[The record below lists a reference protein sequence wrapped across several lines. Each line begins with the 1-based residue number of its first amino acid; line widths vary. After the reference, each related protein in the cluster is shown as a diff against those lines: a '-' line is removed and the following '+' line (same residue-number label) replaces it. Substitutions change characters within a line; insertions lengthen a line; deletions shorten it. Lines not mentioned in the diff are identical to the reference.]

1 MLRSQFSLYK
11 NNDKSTS
18 TSYPYFVDVQSK
30 LLDTLS
36 TRLVIPLTLTR
47 LLKKKAPSHLC
58 PVIHIDEGDFVILT
72 HQMASVPTKILR
84 EPVNNLSTFR
94 DEIISAIDFLTNGI

>member
-1 MLRSQFSLYK
+1 MPQFALYK

-18 TSYPYFVDVQSK
+18 TAYPYFVDVQSE
-30 LLDTLS
+30 LLDTLN
-36 TRLVIPLTLTR
+36 TRLVIPRTPVE
-47 LLKKKAPSHLC
+47 LLEKKAPSHLC

-84 EPVNNLSTFR
+84 EKVNELSTFKN
-94 DEIISAIDFLTNGI
+94 EIIAAIDFLITGI